1 MPDIYGPILPLQ
13 LDPRNTSA
21 LVRDTQTKIFLE
33 SDGSLND
40 FSPASPLSAIV
51 EGQAYAQNELLYY
64 LNSLPDEEGNYE
76 KVANPAA
83 KRTEAE

>member
-33 SDGSLND
+33 SDDL
-40 FSPASPLSAIV
+40 
-51 EGQAYAQNELLYY
+51 
-64 LNSLPDEEGNYE
+64 
-76 KVANPAA
+76 
-83 KRTEAE
+83 T